1 MSAASRSMARRPDDL
16 ARNFGSGPSAN
27 DNHPG
32 LGASS
37 ALPPDARAVIEPVPR
52 ATNQGGLGGR
62 GQWRVRFA
70 PRWRPVADPLTG
82 WTGGGDPLETI
93 ELRFLDAETAA
104 NYCRRHGLDFSL
116 HGAPGRQH
124 PLPSR
129 LPAEPTPVVCYW
141 PTVPHAR
148 CCGRYP
154 AALENALGSG
164 SAVGVGMMAFSHSP
178 MIRGDD

>member
-1 MSAASRSMARRPDDL
+1 MARRPDDL

-52 ATNQGGLGGR
+52 ATKRDQSGRARR

-104 NYCRRHGLDFSL
+104 NYCRRQGLDFSL

-124 PLPSR
+124 SLPSR

-141 PTVPHAR
+141 PTGPHAR

>member
-16 ARNFGSGPSAN
+16 ARDFGSGPPAN
-27 DNHPG
+27 DNHTGPS
-32 LGASS
+32 ASS

-104 NYCRRHGLDFSL
+104 SYCQRQGLDFSL

-129 LPAEPTPVVCYW
+129 LLAEPTPALCCW
-141 PTVPHAR
+141 PTGPHAR

-154 AALENALGSG
+154 AALESALGSG
-164 SAVGVGMMAFSHSP
+164 SAVGVGGMAF
-178 MIRGDD
+178 